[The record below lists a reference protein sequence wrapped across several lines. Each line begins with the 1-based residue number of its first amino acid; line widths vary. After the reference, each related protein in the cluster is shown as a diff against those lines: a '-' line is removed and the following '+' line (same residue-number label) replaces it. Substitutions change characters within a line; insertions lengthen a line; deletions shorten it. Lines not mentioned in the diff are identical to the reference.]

1 MIKTTFVFKIGLVYS
16 IIKMESLGKAFGP
29 LRKKKIFQQLEDVKS
44 QGFWHLKSHISLL
57 SPKNK
62 TSQRRPKKHAIS

>member
-29 LRKKKIFQQLEDVKS
+29 LRKKKYFNSWKM
-44 QGFWHLKSHISLL
+44 LKAKGSGI
-57 SPKNK
+57 
-62 TSQRRPKKHAIS
+62 